1 MGDDAVVGRQ
11 AELARLT
18 RWLDDLDGSGGRVV
32 LIRGEAGIGKSTL
45 VKAFVAKASPR
56 VRVFLGM
63 CDPLGTPQ
71 PLGPVR
77 DVARRSA
84 SVAAAL
90 DVGDRRSVMDALLD
104 LLSHPTQAAVLVIE
118 DVQWADEATFDV
130 VRFLGRRIAA
140 ANGLLVLTYR
150 DNEVDDDHPMR
161 QIVGELPPAN
171 LARIAVP
178 PLPVDAIAS
187 LAGDAPLAPSELL
200 AFTGGNALFVS
211 EVVAAGALEAPAA
224 VEEVVLASVSRLS
237 RDARRVAEFVSVNPA
252 GVEWPVVDALLGPV
266 TAELRAG
273 VGRGLLRVDD
283 EGVRYRHEIQRRA
296 VEASL
301 SAHRR
306 RELHQ
311 RVLTHLDGRAD
322 VARLVHHARAAGD
335 DDALMRFG
343 PQAARA
349 ARVAGS
355 HREAIAHFRAIGP
368 LLDRLPDK
376 EAASLAEDWVRTAH
390 RFGYPDDAVAVL
402 PRAVARWRSA
412 GDRVALA
419 RTLALGVMVL
429 ENDARP
435 GEADAAAAEAI
446 EILEHQPAGSTL
458 AYALTERARLHHLLD
473 GDDEAHAIAALDRAI
488 GIAEAAGDD
497 RIAADAL
504 TLKGILLHNA
514 RDPHGIPLIERAYAR
529 AAGGGHRFEETE
541 ALLALAGKT
550 ADVRDLH
557 RAIDL
562 VERARATAARY
573 ELRPFEIIARVMRAE
588 MLLWTGHW
596 VSAEDEAS
604 EVLGMRAE
612 TDVIATR
619 ILATIATRRGATAAD
634 TTVRQAWEL
643 AQQWDELHVLDPA
656 AGVVAEHLWLTDD
669 HDQDLLAELDRVL
682 ERGVAGGSA
691 WPSGT
696 FAFWMWKLGRVST
709 APASMPDLY
718 RWIIEGESDRAAA
731 FWGAQ
736 GATYD
741 RAVALLHGD
750 DAQAL
755 EALRIVED
763 LTADGTARR
772 FRRVLR
778 RRGLHAPRGSS
789 RASRAHPA
797 GLTARQAEVM
807 QLLAD
812 GLSNVEIADTLFVSH
827 RTVENHVAAILRKL
841 DVTSRHAAV
850 ETARSQ
856 GLLDIG

>member
-1 MGDDAVVGRQ
+1 MMGDDAVVGRQ
-11 AELARLT
+11 AELGRLT

-45 VKAFVAKASPR
+45 VEAFVAKASPR

-90 DVGDRRSVMDALLD
+90 DVGDRRAVMDALLD

-150 DNEVDDDHPMR
+150 DNEVGDGHPMR

-171 LARIAVP
+171 VARIAVP
-178 PLPVDAIAS
+178 PLSLDAIAS
-187 LAGDAPLAPSELL
+187 LAGDVPVEPSELL

-224 VEEVVLASVSRLS
+224 VEDAVLASVSRLPP
-237 RDARRVAEFVSVNPA
+237 DARRVAEFVSVNPA

-266 TAELRAG
+266 TSELHAG

-283 EGVRYRHEIQRRA
+283 DVRYRHEIQRRA

-311 RVLTHLDGRAD
+311 RVLAQLDGRAD

-335 DDALMRFG
+335 DDALMRFA

-349 ARVAGS
+349 AMAAGS

-368 LLDRLPDK
+368 LLHRLPDK

-412 GDRVALA
+412 GNREALA

-429 ENDARP
+429 EDDARH
-435 GEADAAAAEAI
+435 GKAEAAAAEAI
-446 EILEHQPAGSTL
+446 EILEELPAGSTL
-458 AYALTERARLHHLLD
+458 AYALTERARLHHLR
-473 GDDEAHAIAALDRAI
+473 GGGNEAQAIAALDRAI

-497 RIAADAL
+497 RSAADAL
-504 TLKGILLHNA
+504 TLKGS
-514 RDPHGIPLIERAYAR
+514 RC
-529 AAGGGHRFEETE
+529 T
-541 ALLALAGKT
+541 
-550 ADVRDLH
+550 
-557 RAIDL
+557 
-562 VERARATAARY
+562 
-573 ELRPFEIIARVMRAE
+573 
-588 MLLWTGHW
+588 
-596 VSAEDEAS
+596 
-604 EVLGMRAE
+604 
-612 TDVIATR
+612 
-619 ILATIATRRGATAAD
+619 TRRTPTAS
-634 TTVRQAWEL
+634 
-643 AQQWDELHVLDPA
+643 H
-656 AGVVAEHLWLTDD
+656 
-669 HDQDLLAELDRVL
+669 
-682 ERGVAGGSA
+682 SS
-691 WPSGT
+691 SGR
-696 FAFWMWKLGRVST
+696 M
-709 APASMPDLY
+709 
-718 RWIIEGESDRAAA
+718 
-731 FWGAQ
+731 
-736 GATYD
+736 
-741 RAVALLHGD
+741 
-750 DAQAL
+750 
-755 EALRIVED
+755 
-763 LTADGTARR
+763 
-772 FRRVLR
+772 
-778 RRGLHAPRGSS
+778 HAPRVADTGTRRPMRCWRWRARPPTCVTCTERSIWSSVPAPRPRATSCAHTRSTHGSCAPRCCCGPVTGCRRRTGPPRCS
-789 RASRAHPA
+789 ACGRTQTRSRRASS
-797 GLTARQAEVM
+797 Q
-807 QLLAD
+807 
-812 GLSNVEIADTLFVSH
+812 
-827 RTVENHVAAILRKL
+827 
-841 DVTSRHAAV
+841 
-850 ETARSQ
+850 RSQ
-856 GLLDIG
+856 PDGEQPLPTRRSGRRGSWRSSGTSCTSSIPRPASWPSTCG